1 MYFFLLSAFLVSAIP
16 QSAENV
22 HTVRI
27 GTYPGTIEITSAVS
41 ISPRHALSLS
51 IFSSENKVTVETEE
65 GNLCPDTMIVS
76 PDLGIVVMIFEDDVF
91 DDYCMPSQF
100 VPEIGDELTIVGN
113 GLNGIL
119 VVEGETREQYP
130 DGSFLISTDL
140 RDGMMGAAVFS
151 SDGDCVGLI
160 TGILRTSSVTSD
172 SYTEHLVLYPSQIW
186 YMWPKLIVLQRNMN
200 ESSFGVMA
208 RSSISL
214 TPDDCSGIHIVSVTP
229 DSRAWKCG
237 LRPGDLITHI
247 NGTRVYHP
255 ETLRGLLLLL
265 DDTLDVHV
273 IRGDFQRDL
282 SVAPQ
287 EE

>member
-1 MYFFLLSAFLVSAIP
+1 MYSLLLSAFLVAGIPESAH
-16 QSAENV
+16 NV
-22 HTVRI
+22 HTVRV
-27 GTYPGTIEITSAVS
+27 GTCPGTIEITSAVS
-41 ISPRHALSLS
+41 ISPRHAVSLS
-51 IFSSENKVTVETEE
+51 IFNSENKVTVETED
-65 GNLCPDTMIVS
+65 GAICPDTMVVS
-76 PDLGIVVMIFEDDVF
+76 PDLGIVVMIFEEDVF
-91 DDYCMPSQF
+91 DDYCMPSQN
-100 VPEIGDELTIVGN
+100 VPEIGDELIVVGN
-113 GLNGIL
+113 GLNGLL

-140 RDGMMGAAVFS
+140 RHGMMGAAVFTQE
-151 SDGDCVGLI
+151 GDFAGLI
-160 TGILRTSSVTSD
+160 TGILRTSSITSD
-172 SYTEHLVLYPSQIW
+172 TYSEHLVLYPSQIW
-186 YMWPKLIVLQRNMN
+186 YMWPKLIVLERQMS

-229 DSRAWKCG
+229 DGRAWKCG

-273 IRGDFQRDL
+273 IREDFQRDL
-282 SVAPQ
+282 RVVPL
-287 EE
+287 ED